1 MRFVI
6 GKPHC
11 IIRLRIIMK
20 KKSIKNL
27 FLIIFFIFFLLSIS
41 KYSFAQENINFNFD
55 WLAEFCEK
63 NSIQISYYGIFAP
76 GGLDAAIGLGQLASS
91 TFLGYDWFFDNSYY
105 IKEIYNYFIEKFI
118 GYTYTIEFGD
128 FSISKKI
135 PLNNFFT
142 YYPGICFY
150 LRYTSDIV
158 VDDEQYYLLY
168 GKIPHELNI
177 KIGTSQS
184 IEYRIKNF
192 IIKFSTNIFYT
203 YYDLYYKELYD
214 NGKKIWKE
222 YSMQGHYFV
231 FQIFLLSGFVIRK
244 NIKFFFGLEST
255 LSTNYFSKN
264 VYIYEVNGDPN
275 DPFSTNNLHPFAYP
289 IEIMY
294 SSLSLDD
301 INLVFY
307 ISIG

>member
-1 MRFVI
+1 
-6 GKPHC
+6 
-11 IIRLRIIMK
+11 MK

-41 KYSFAQENINFNFD
+41 KYSFAQENINFNFN
-55 WLAEFCEK
+55 WLADFCEK
-63 NSIQISYYGIFAP
+63 NSVQISYYGIFAP

-91 TFLGYDWFFDNSYY
+91 TYQTQPWFLNNYYY
-105 IKEIYNYFIEKFI
+105 IAGVYFGTFPDNILV
-118 GYTYTIEFGD
+118 GYRYTIEFGD
-128 FSISKKI
+128 FNISKKI
-135 PLNNFFT
+135 PINNFFT

-192 IIKFSTNIFYT
+192 IIKFSTNIFYA
-203 YYDLYYKELYD
+203 YYDYYFKRMVIGTQD
-214 NGKKIWKE
+214 IDRE
-222 YSMQGHYFV
+222 YMVKGHYFL
-231 FQIFLLSGFVIRK
+231 FQVFLLSGIVVRN
-244 NIKFFFGLEST
+244 NIKLFFGLESM
-255 LSTNYFSKN
+255 LSTNYIFKS
-264 VYIYEVNGDPN
+264 VYYYNSSEDPN
-275 DPFSTNNLHPFAYP
+275 DPFPTSRLYPFAYP
-289 IEIMY
+289 VEMVY
-294 SSLSLDD
+294 SLLEN
-301 INLVFY
+301 ITLVFY

>member
-1 MRFVI
+1 
-6 GKPHC
+6 
-11 IIRLRIIMK
+11 MK

-150 LRYTSDIV
+150 MRYTSDIV

-192 IIKFSTNIFYT
+192 IIKFSTNIFYA
-203 YYDLYYKELYD
+203 YYDYYFKRMVIGTQD
-214 NGKKIWKE
+214 IDRE
-222 YSMQGHYFV
+222 YMVKGHYFL
-231 FQIFLLSGFVIRK
+231 FQVFLLSGIVVRN
-244 NIKFFFGLEST
+244 NIKLFFGLESM
-255 LSTNYFSKN
+255 LSTNYIFKS
-264 VYIYEVNGDPN
+264 VYYYNSSEDPN
-275 DPFSTNNLHPFAYP
+275 NPFPTSRLYPFAYP
-289 IEIMY
+289 IESFY
-294 SSLSLDD
+294 SLLENID
-301 INLVFY
+301 LVFY